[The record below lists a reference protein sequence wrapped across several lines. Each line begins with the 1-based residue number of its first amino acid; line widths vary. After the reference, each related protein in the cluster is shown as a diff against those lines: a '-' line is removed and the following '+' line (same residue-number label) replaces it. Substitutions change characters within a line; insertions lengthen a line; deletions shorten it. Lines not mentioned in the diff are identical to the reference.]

1 MEWQDVALV
10 LAAAGFLVLWLFVL
24 PRMGLG

>member
-1 MEWQDVALV
+1 MDWQDVALV
-10 LAAAGFLVLWLFVL
+10 AVAGGFLVLWLFVL

>member
-1 MEWQDVALV
+1 MEWQDVALFGGV
-10 LAAAGFLVLWLFVL
+10 VGFLLVWLFVL

>member
-10 LAAAGFLVLWLFVL
+10 VVAGGFLVLWLFVL

>member
-10 LAAAGFLVLWLFVL
+10 LAAAGFLALWLFVL